1 MRKGQRLVEDVAA
14 YSIRV
19 GGDAVDLVFQ
29 SRVSPPARTAHIH
42 NNVIRCFGASKGAGT
57 VVDVS
62 LIDGSEVRR
71 QTDLP
76 AFGQLTFASSGFG
89 LGTIQT
95 GRVGAAETTLT
106 FLTPEATV
114 IGTASVPDAVSEVAD
129 AGGVWYVGCRDGYL
143 YAYLETGDLLWRWE
157 TPGARN
163 HAGDSYFRPCPYY
176 VTSDGE
182 RAVVSSMGDIYC
194 ISPAGASIWHFTL
207 PSDEALADKELSGFR
222 LDDFDD
228 EDGLAFEFAIVG
240 MATIVSRI
248 IASSDAILIG
258 ASDGRFFDLSPTGEL
273 REAHT
278 LGESSVGPV
287 VDADGALAAVAAG
300 ETIFRWEEGRFHR
313 AAELAETPERVGVWR
328 NGLWVQNRKQL
339 DILDWTGK
347 LIWSV
352 EF

>member
-1 MRKGQRLVEDVAA
+1 MRSPRSLTLAGCGTSGAATDIYTPIWRLV
-14 YSIRV
+14 
-19 GGDAVDLVFQ
+19 
-29 SRVSPPARTAHIH
+29 
-42 NNVIRCFGASKGAGT
+42 
-57 VVDVS
+57 
-62 LIDGSEVRR
+62 
-71 QTDLP
+71 
-76 AFGQLTFASSGFG
+76 
-89 LGTIQT
+89 
-95 GRVGAAETTLT
+95 
-106 FLTPEATV
+106 
-114 IGTASVPDAVSEVAD
+114 
-129 AGGVWYVGCRDGYL
+129 
-143 YAYLETGDLLWRWE
+143 DLLWRWE
-157 TPGARN
+157 TPGAHN
-163 HAGDSYFRPCPYY
+163 HTGDSYFRPCPYY

-228 EDGLAFEFAIVG
+228 EDGLAFEFSIVG

-273 REAHT
+273 REAHR

-352 EF
+352 EFSRTISGVAEHDGRLICAAGVLTAFAPQHG